1 MSSVPRQAVME
12 NTYVYI
18 DESGETGRRS
28 SHIIFAV
35 IATEA
40 ERALEKI
47 VKKLWK
53 AKPQY
58 HVAGELHAVSADD
71 ATIRR
76 MLLTLAQADMTVHYS
91 AIDKQSLKE
100 SAEIAYY
107 RELARIVRRFKKARI
122 VIADKK
128 DTNKKREK
136 MIDALGGDRILDIVF
151 FEESHKVKQLQAVDF
166 IAWAIGRF
174 YETGDNEFMELLG
187 NITINSLSPVS

>member
-1 MSSVPRQAVME
+1 MSLLPNQALME

-18 DESGETGRRS
+18 DESGETGSRS
-28 SHIIFAV
+28 SHIIFAI
-35 IATEA
+35 IATDA

-58 HVAGELHAVSADD
+58 HVAGELHAVSTDS

-76 MLLTLAQADMTVHYS
+76 MLLTLAQADMNVYYS
-91 AIDKQSLKE
+91 VIDKQSLKE
-100 SAEIAYY
+100 PAEIAYY
-107 RELARIVRRFKKARI
+107 RELARIVRKFKKARI

-136 MIDALGGDRILDIVF
+136 MIDFLGGDRVLDIVF

-166 IAWAIGRF
+166 IAWAIGRY
-174 YETGDNEFMELLG
+174 YETGDDEFMKLLG
-187 NITINSLSPVS
+187 NITQV